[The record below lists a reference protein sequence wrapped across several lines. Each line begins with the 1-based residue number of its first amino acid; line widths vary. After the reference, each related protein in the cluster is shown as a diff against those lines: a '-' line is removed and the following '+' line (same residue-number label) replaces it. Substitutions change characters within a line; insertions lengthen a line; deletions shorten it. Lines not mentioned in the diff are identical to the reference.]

1 MYRYETGINTMSR
14 TRNSLLNI
22 MASLGGQLLTNVLR
36 WICRIV
42 FIYTLGK
49 EYLGISSLYA
59 NILTILSLSELGL
72 GSAITYS
79 LYRPLAENDLETVK
93 SLMSFFR
100 KAYRWIGLAVL
111 GLGLLFM
118 PFLPYLMTGSTDVIN
133 IYLYYLL
140 YLAQTVVSYLF
151 FAYKAI
157 LLTADQK
164 KYIADAV
171 MYILQIVMNAVQILI
186 LFVWHS
192 FLAYTAAVIIYN
204 VVQNIVVAKIVDHK
218 YPYLK
223 EPAAKLSGHQQKDVF
238 SRVYAM
244 SLYRISSVVGTATD
258 NLIISANISVIMVGL
273 YDNYY
278 LIIQVIQKL
287 LKGIFQAFTS
297 SLGNFYVLENKEKNE
312 FMFRSLNLAN
322 SWLVAFC
329 SVCFCVLFQP
339 FVRLCFGEEYLL
351 DYPVVIIIVI
361 NFATNY
367 IQNVVQIY
375 KDASGLFVKGKY
387 RAVMTAVLNLVI
399 SIILARK
406 IGLAGVFLGSII
418 SRMVTTWWYD
428 VRLLYR
434 HGFNMSPL
442 PFFRNCLAT
451 TVLVVLSVVLV
462 EKISFPWRDVSWG
475 AFFIK
480 GILCIGITN
489 GIYLLIY
496 GRSREFCYLLN
507 KVREILKLKIK
518 KEERRKNEE
527 S

>member
-1 MYRYETGINTMSR
+1 MSR
-14 TRNSLLNI
+14 TRNSFLNI
-22 MASLGGQLLTNVLR
+22 MASIGGQMLTNVLR
-36 WICRIV
+36 WICRMA

-49 EYLGISSLYA
+49 SYLGISSLYA

-79 LYRPLAENDLETVK
+79 LYKPLAENDTETVR
-93 SLMSFFR
+93 SLMAFF
-100 KAYRWIGLAVL
+100 KIAYRWIGIAVLVL
-111 GLGLLFM
+111 GLCLM
-118 PFLPYLMTGSTDVIN
+118 PFLPYLMNGSTDVIN

-164 KYIADAV
+164 KYIVDAV
-171 MYILQIVMNAVQILI
+171 MYILQIVMNAVQIVI
-186 LFVWHS
+186 LFVWRS
-192 FLAYTAAVIIYN
+192 FFAYTAAVIVYN
-204 VVQNIVVAKIVDHK
+204 IVQNMVVAFIVDRK

-223 EPAAKLSGHQQKDVF
+223 GPAEKLSREQRRDVF

-258 NLIISANISVIMVGL
+258 NLIISSSISVIVVGL
-273 YDNYY
+273 YDNYHM
-278 LIIQVIQKL
+278 IIQVIQKL
-287 LKGIFQAFTS
+287 LKGVFEAFTS
-297 SLGNFYVLENKEKNE
+297 SLGNFYALESRERNE

-329 SVCFCVLFQP
+329 SVCFIILLQP
-339 FVRLCFGEEYLL
+339 FIQLCFGAEYVL
-351 DYPVVIIIVI
+351 DYSVVIIIVI

-399 SIILARK
+399 SIILVRR

-428 VRLLYR
+428 VWLLYR
-434 HGFNMSPL
+434 YGFQKSPL
-442 PFFRNCLAT
+442 PYFRNCLST
-451 TVLVVLSVVLV
+451 TILVIVSTVLVQRLGLMWQ
-462 EKISFPWRDVSWG
+462 EATWMGI
-475 AFFIK
+475 FIK
-480 GILCIGITN
+480 GILCVVVVN
-489 GIYLLIY
+489 GLYLLIY
-496 GRSREFCYLLN
+496 GRSKEFRYLLD
-507 KVREILKLKIK
+507 KVKSILLKKI
-518 KEERRKNEE
+518 NA
-527 S
+527 